1 MNRFFIPKIA
11 DSESALNNSFNL
23 FGNNFGKC
31 LGEYPYLYRKVIC
44 IKALL
49 TASCFC
55 RFSWHLTRGTEAVTK
70 AAEMAFMPCC
80 KYQNLFIIATRLES
94 PEARVMSK
102 KCPINNT
109 SRDLRSAKWNPLK
122 LNRTQILKFAHA
134 QPIRDLRPAPTGI
147 EIFPIR

>member
-1 MNRFFIPKIA
+1 MLYFDRLKCKFIKMNRFFMPKIA

-55 RFSWHLTRGTEAVTK
+55 RFS
-70 AAEMAFMPCC
+70 
-80 KYQNLFIIATRLES
+80 
-94 PEARVMSK
+94 
-102 KCPINNT
+102 
-109 SRDLRSAKWNPLK
+109 
-122 LNRTQILKFAHA
+122 
-134 QPIRDLRPAPTGI
+134 
-147 EIFPIR
+147 